1 MNLHYRSSIVAILQI
16 PCCTRPYICYVM
28 DKQSRYGNKPRFT
41 KINNSMDKTVTKEKK
56 KVKSETCNKNKHN
69 INNTRIQCNNKW
81 VKNK

>member
-1 MNLHYRSSIVAILQI
+1 MRDDLPANAEQTEEIKHRYMNLHYRSSIGAILQI

-56 KVKSETCNKNKHN
+56 KAK
-69 INNTRIQCNNKW
+69 
-81 VKNK
+81 